1 MQWFNTG
8 HKKNDTKDSTASFVH
23 SRTRENIKS
32 GEKHNTIFGKIAR
45 YFEDLK
51 LVAFTGSYDDLNG
64 KPTAM
69 PPTAHTHT
77 KSQISDFP
85 AAIPPTAHTH
95 TKSQISDFPSTMP
108 PAAHTHADY
117 ASKSKYGDSAVSVSR
132 KAGTETGGQSF
143 AFGNSVEASGWC
155 SHAEGNCC
163 TASGYTSHAEGE
175 CTRSTGF
182 STHTEGWE
190 TVASDYYSHA
200 EGRATTAT
208 GQGSHAEGSNT
219 TASGYCSH
227 AEGSNTTVSG
237 DYSHAG
243 GKYNVDNTS
252 NIFSIGIGTGTSA
265 RKNGLSLNTAG
276 VLKTAST
283 ITASTTADYA
293 EYFEWLDGNPDGE
306 DRTGRFVTLEGD
318 RIRLAGED
326 DVYILGVISGEP
338 FVLGNGDCDVWNGMH
353 ERDLFGRVVYDMEP
367 KVVEVPVLDSEK
379 GGIRFET
386 QEVYGKN
393 GRLEYEKVARINPA
407 YDSTQEYIPRAERKE
422 WSPVGMLGMLS
433 VYDDGTCEING
444 YCRCNKDAV
453 ATRSETGYRVI
464 GRLSGNVIKVI
475 VK

>member
-1 MQWFNTG
+1 MQWFNTK
-8 HKKNDTKDSTASFVH
+8 HKHNDTKDSTASFIY

-32 GEKHNTIFGKIAR
+32 GEKHSTIFGKIAR

-51 LVAFTGSYDDLNG
+51 LVAFTGSYDDLSG

-69 PPTAHTHT
+69 TPTAHTHT

-85 AAIPPTAHTH
+85 A
-95 TKSQISDFPSTMP
+95 TMP

-117 ASKSKYGDSAVSVSR
+117 ASKSKYGDSTVSVGR

-155 SHAEGNCC
+155 SHAEGNIC

-175 CTRSTGF
+175 GTRSTGF
-182 STHTEGWE
+182 STHAEGWE
-190 TVASDYYSHA
+190 TAASNYYSHA
-200 EGRATTAT
+200 EGRATTAS
-208 GQGSHAEGSNT
+208 GQASHAEGSNT
-219 TASGYCSH
+219 TASGYYSH
-227 AEGSNTTVSG
+227 AEGSNTIVSG

-326 DVYILGVISGEP
+326 DVYILGIISGEP

-353 ERDLFGRVVYDMEP
+353 ERDLFGRVVYDVKP

-379 GGIRFET
+379 GGIKFET
-386 QEVYGKN
+386 QEVYGKD

-464 GRLSGNVIKVI
+464 GRLSGNVIRVI